1 MIPYISPGG
10 NNNFRLESFPQ
21 QVLVGTCEGIFLLE
35 NGRVPTDWSVSRC
48 LLSECHVHAILIE
61 PSSGMLFS
69 GNQKGGIFASSDLG
83 EHWVKRDR
91 GLTPDDVYT
100 LNCAMTAEGPLV
112 YAGTEPPHLFV
123 SDDLGETWSDLEAL
137 HSVPSAPEWHY
148 PQPPNIGH
156 VKQIVVDPE
165 NCGTLYAC
173 IEQGALLR
181 SRDGGVSWEEL
192 HGFYEDV
199 HRLVICS
206 SNTRKMYL
214 ACGDGLY
221 GSEDGGEKWER
232 LTTRAYRVGYP
243 DGLVVH
249 PENDQL
255 IFISGAATIPPTWAK
270 NGTANASIG
279 RSRDGGRSWEF
290 LDAGFRPSFNGN
302 IEALTMVT
310 LKNSYCLFAA
320 TSGGEILFSEDEGNT
335 WTHIVV
341 GLPPIAKRKHH
352 LYLKTVRTVGQ
363 ITI

>member
-10 NNNFRLESFPQ
+10 NNNFRLESFPRQ
-21 QVLVGTCEGIFLLE
+21 LFVGTSAGIFLLE
-35 NGRVPTDWSVSRC
+35 NGRSPKEWSVSRC
-48 LLSECHVHAILIE
+48 LLPECHVHAILIE
-61 PSSGMLFS
+61 PSSGMLLA
-69 GNQKGGIFASSDLG
+69 GIQKGGIFASSDFG
-83 EHWVKRDR
+83 EHWVER
-91 GLTPDDVYT
+91 GHGLIADDVYT
-100 LNCAMTAEGPLV
+100 LNCAMTDEGPFI
-112 YAGTEPPHLFV
+112 YAGTEPPHLFA
-123 SDDLGETWSDLEAL
+123 SNDFGETWSELEGL
-137 HSVPSAPEWHY
+137 RSVPSAPKWHY

-156 VKQIVVDPE
+156 VKQIVFDPG
-165 NCGTLYAC
+165 NPRILYAC

-181 SRDGGVSWEEL
+181 SHDRGVSWEEL

-199 HRLVICS
+199 HRLVISS
-206 SNTRKMYL
+206 SNSRKMYL

-221 GSEDGGEKWER
+221 CSEDGGETWER

-279 RSRDGGRSWEF
+279 RSRDGGRTWEF
-290 LDAGFRPSFNGN
+290 LDGDFRPNFIDN

-310 LKNSYCLFAA
+310 WKNSYCLLAA
-320 TSGGEILFSEDEGNT
+320 TTGGEVLFSGDEGNT
-335 WTHIVV
+335 WVHIVV

-352 LYLKTVRTVGQ
+352 LYLKDVRKASEIG
-363 ITI
+363 I